1 MPVEILKIN
10 KAGCGNAPG
19 PFKRIPENEE
29 GMAKWLNASKPA
41 ERRAPAPKES
51 TMRMRMLRTV
61 HAGVDGGLRVQLFEA
76 GKVYDIE
83 PALVESFLKCG
94 HAEED
99 KVIVAAPETK
109 DAAPAP
115 APEAPEP
122 PVGKPHKRRGR

>member
-10 KAGCGNAPG
+10 KAGGGNAPG
-19 PFKRIPENEE
+19 PFQRIPENEA
-29 GMAKWLNASKPA
+29 GMANWLKSTPAASKEPA
-41 ERRAPAPKES
+41 QKES

-83 PALVESFLKCG
+83 PVLVESFLKYG

-99 KVIVAAPETK
+99 KGIVAAPEFK
-109 DAAPAP
+109 VAPAH
-115 APEAPEP
+115 EAPEP
-122 PVGKPHKRRGR
+122 PVTKPHKRRGR